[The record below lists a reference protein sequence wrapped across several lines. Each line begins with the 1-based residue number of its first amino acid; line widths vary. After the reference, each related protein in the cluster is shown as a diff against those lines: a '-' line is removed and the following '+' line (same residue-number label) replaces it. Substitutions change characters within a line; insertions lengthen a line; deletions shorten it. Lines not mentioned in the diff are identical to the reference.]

1 MSTQTMDPVNAAWL
15 HMDAAANPALGV
27 MGISP
32 MSCTGVPTLTLQPD
46 ARLVPDPHTITQ
58 AFNRE
63 FNAMRRAARGK
74 RASRRRI
81 PAATR

>member
-1 MSTQTMDPVNAAWL
+1 MSTQTMGPVDAAWL
-15 HMDAAANPALGV
+15 HMDAAANPAFGV

-32 MSCTGVPTLTLQPD
+32 MNCTGVPTLALRAD
-46 ARLVPDPHTITQ
+46 ARLVPNPHTITQ